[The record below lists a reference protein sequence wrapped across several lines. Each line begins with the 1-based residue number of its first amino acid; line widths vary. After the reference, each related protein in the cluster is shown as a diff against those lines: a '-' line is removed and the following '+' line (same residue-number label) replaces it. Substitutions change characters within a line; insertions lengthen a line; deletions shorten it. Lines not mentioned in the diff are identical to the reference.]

1 MALTKIWRFADWVLK
16 LETSHSVPMYEME
29 CMSCDETS
37 EVAEEAGGPQDW
49 ALKHAG
55 RTHHKLFRAVHTC
68 FFHAVP
74 KTVRE

>member
-16 LETSHSVPMYEME
+16 LETSDSVPIFEME
-29 CMSCDETS
+29 CMSCDATS
-37 EVAEEAGGPQDW
+37 EAAEEPGSPQDW

>member
-29 CMSCDETS
+29 CVSCDETS
-37 EVAEEAGGPQDW
+37 EVAEEPGDPQDW

-74 KTVRE
+74 KALRE

>member
-1 MALTKIWRFADWVLK
+1 MAITQIWRFVDWVLK
-16 LETSHSVPMYEME
+16 LETSDSVPMFEME
-29 CMSCDETS
+29 CMSCEATS
-37 EVAEEAGGPQDW
+37 QAAEDPGGPQEW

>member
-1 MALTKIWRFADWVLK
+1 MAITRIWRFADWVLK
-16 LETSHSVPMYEME
+16 LETSNSVPMYEME
-29 CMSCDETS
+29 CVSCDATS
-37 EVAEEAGGPQDW
+37 ETATEPDGPQNW

-55 RTHHKLFRAVHTC
+55 RTDHKLFRGVHTC